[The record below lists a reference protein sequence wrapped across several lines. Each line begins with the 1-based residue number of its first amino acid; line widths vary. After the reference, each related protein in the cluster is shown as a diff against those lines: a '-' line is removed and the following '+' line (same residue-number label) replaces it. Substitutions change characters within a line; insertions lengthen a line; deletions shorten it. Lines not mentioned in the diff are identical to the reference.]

1 MLLLIIILLK
11 SDKITYNINILF
23 YAKHNNYV
31 LRRKGNQFYK
41 YLRYSIFAFDAHVNI
56 QFNVRIDVHILSSQL
71 TRIFFL
77 FLFKCA
83 RKNENI
89 YQKSNNLRNT
99 RTIIFIVKILD
110 FGHLCTKNRWENIT
124 NFVVYLW
131 RNGLDI

>member
-56 QFNVRIDVHILSSQL
+56 QFNVRIDVHILSWQL
-71 TRIFFL
+71 IRIFFL

-83 RKNENI
+83 RKNKNI
-89 YQKSNNLRNT
+89 YQKSNNLRNIT
-99 RTIIFIVKILD
+99 PIIFIVKILN
-110 FGHLCTKNRWENIT
+110 FRHLCTKNRWGKIT

-131 RNGLDI
+131 RNGLSI